1 MRRGKHAPHRRP
13 DARPAAVRAPGL
25 REQAPTRLGG
35 ALGSNNEDLDEN
47 SLSDAKLDEARPRFD
62 GGDVP
67 GEPQDPAEDAP
78 EDAQGDQQGDPQ
90 GDAQEDAEATA
101 EAELRALLEAP
112 PAAPSLEEP
121 VPGVLYLVPTP
132 LGHLGD
138 LSPRARKVLLGVD
151 LLLCEDTRVSRR
163 LLSHIDAHPKLLSC
177 HSHNE
182 RGRAQQAVA
191 LLQAGRR
198 LALVSDAGTP
208 VVSDPGESVVDAV
221 LAAGLPVCALPGPCA
236 ATTALSAS
244 GLPAARFL
252 FVGFLPR
259 SKTERAAALAALRAE
274 PATLLL
280 YESPHRL
287 VEVAAALAEG
297 LGADRRCCF
306 SQNLSKRTER
316 HLRGTLAEASA
327 ALAAAHAVQPT
338 AGEWTVVV
346 EGAPAGAAPPPTVEG
361 ARVSAL
367 IAGLQGAGLGARA
380 ARDLVAAAFGLSK
393 KDAYD
398 AILAVY
404 NQEPG

>member
-13 DARPAAVRAPGL
+13 EERPRAAGL
-25 REQAPTRLGG
+25 RIQAPTLPDDGVEHADPVDPSG
-35 ALGSNNEDLDEN
+35 ALDPGAEGLD
-47 SLSDAKLDEARPRFD
+47 A
-62 GGDVP
+62 
-67 GEPQDPAEDAP
+67 
-78 EDAQGDQQGDPQ
+78 
-90 GDAQEDAEATA
+90 
-101 EAELRALLEAP
+101 AELAALLE
-112 PAAPSLEEP
+112 PAAADPSLEEP

-138 LSPRARKVLLGVD
+138 LSPRAQKLLRGVE

-163 LLSHIDAHPKLLSC
+163 LLAHLDAHPKLLSC

-191 LLQAGRR
+191 LLRAGRR

-221 LAAGLPVCALPGPCA
+221 LDAGLPVCALPGPCA

-252 FVGFLPR
+252 FLGFLPR
-259 SKTERAAALAALRAE
+259 AKPERAAAIAALRAD

-287 VEVAAALAEG
+287 LELAAALVEG

-306 SQNLSKRTER
+306 SQNLSKRSER
-316 HLRGTLAEASA
+316 HLRGPLGEVCA
-327 ALAAAHAVQPT
+327 ALRAAHAEQPL

-346 EGAPAGAAPPPTVEG
+346 EGAPAGAAPAPTVEG

-367 IAGLQGAGLGARA
+367 IQGLRGAGLGARA
-380 ARDLVAAAFGLSK
+380 ARDLVAAAFGLGK
-393 KDAYD
+393 KEAY
-398 AILAVY
+398 ALILAEFSETDG
-404 NQEPG
+404 EPSA

>member
-13 DARPAAVRAPGL
+13 EARPSAGRAPGL
-25 REQAPTRLGG
+25 REQAPIRLRD
-35 ALGSNNEDLDEN
+35 AVGSSGDDLDEN
-47 SLSDAKLDEARPRFD
+47 SLDDVKLDEELPRFD
-62 GGDVP
+62 GGDLQ
-67 GEPQDPAEDAP
+67 GEPHDPAEDA
-78 EDAQGDQQGDPQ
+78 ADPP
-90 GDAQEDAEATA
+90 EDAEA
-101 EAELRALLEAP
+101 ELQALFTAP

-259 SKTERAAALAALRAE
+259 SKPERAAALAALRAE

-297 LGADRRCCF
+297 LGPDRRCCF

-316 HLRGTLAEASA
+316 HLRGTLAEAAA
-327 ALAAAHAVQPT
+327 ALAAAHALQPT

-346 EGAPAGAAPPPTVEG
+346 EGAPAGAAPPPTLEG
-361 ARVSAL
+361 ARVTAL
-367 IAGLQGAGLGARA
+367 IAGLQGAGLGARS

-404 NQEPG
+404 TKGPAENEGPG